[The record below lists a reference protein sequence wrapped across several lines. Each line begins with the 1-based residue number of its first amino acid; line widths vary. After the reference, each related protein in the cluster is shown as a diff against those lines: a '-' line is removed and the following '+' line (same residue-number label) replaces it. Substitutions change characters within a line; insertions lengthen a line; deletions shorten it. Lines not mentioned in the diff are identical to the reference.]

1 MWEVALGDPLMSQHL
16 RVGSSSSTQKSSN
29 SSPMYCRN
37 ASLEEGRRVMGR
49 RVMVKG
55 RGSQFEGHAA
65 SSQTGLLMRRS
76 LPPKAVD
83 SVINIRIFLFELGK
97 IAFLLTCTYWLQ
109 SYSQAMYN
117 PSLLYVTIFR
127 YLQMSQR
134 LSSLPGRWVLIPL
147 PCFSRVWTEQ
157 CRAGSSF
164 PSQLD
169 TNSVNSI

>member
-1 MWEVALGDPLMSQHL
+1 MWEVALGDPLMLQHL
-16 RVGSSSSTQKSSN
+16 RVESSSSTQKSSN
-29 SSPMYCRN
+29 SSPMYFRN

-109 SYSQAMYN
+109 SYSQTMYN
-117 PSLLYVTIFR
+117 PSLLYVLTLCK
-127 YLQMSQR
+127 YLQILANVLASFK
-134 LSSLPGRWVLIPL
+134 SSWEMGPHPIALLL
-147 PCFSRVWTEQ
+147 LC
-157 CRAGSSF
+157 
-164 PSQLD
+164 LD
-169 TNSVNSI
+169 